1 MFACGSQVQD
11 MATLSALPASGTLSL
26 LLIDDDRE
34 LCGMMQEF
42 FAENGHRL
50 TVAYD
55 GRNGLA
61 QALGGQYDLI
71 ILDVMLPQINGFTL
85 LHQIRRHSAVPV
97 IMLTARS
104 HRSDRIE
111 GLDKGA
117 DDYLAKP
124 FDPDELLSRI
134 RAVFRRIGSSQHL
147 QDSVTRFG
155 EIRIDVS
162 RREVWKGRRLVELTA
177 MEFDIFDLL
186 ARSAGRIVSRDEITE
201 ALFERKA
208 THSDRSLDV
217 HISRLRK
224 KLESGHTLIRTIRG
238 VGYVFTSAE
247 R

>member
-1 MFACGSQVQD
+1 
-11 MATLSALPASGTLSL
+11 MATPSTSPAYGKLSL
-26 LLIDDDRE
+26 LLIDDDAE

-42 FAENGHRL
+42 FAEHGHRVTAVYNGRDGL
-50 TVAYD
+50 TRAME
-55 GRNGLA
+55 
-61 QALGGQYDLI
+61 GQYDLVV
-71 ILDVMLPQINGFTL
+71 LDVMLPQINGFTV

-97 IMLTARS
+97 VMLTART

-117 DDYLAKP
+117 DDYLVKP
-124 FDPDELLSRI
+124 FDPDELLARI
-134 RAVFRRIGSSQHL
+134 RAVLRRITTSHHL
-147 QDSVTRFG
+147 NDAVTRFG
-155 EIRIDVS
+155 KIRIDVN
-162 RREVWKGRRLVELTA
+162 RREVWKGNRLVDLTA

-201 ALFERKA
+201 ALFEREPTPA
-208 THSDRSLDV
+208 DRSLDV

-238 VGYVFTSAE
+238 IGYVFTSGE

>member
-1 MFACGSQVQD
+1 V
-11 MATLSALPASGTLSL
+11 
-26 LLIDDDRE
+26 
-34 LCGMMQEF
+34 
-42 FAENGHRL
+42 
-50 TVAYD
+50 
-55 GRNGLA
+55 
-61 QALGGQYDLI
+61 

-85 LHQIRRHSAVPV
+85 LHQIRRQSAVPV
-97 IMLTARS
+97 IMLTART

-117 DDYLAKP
+117 DDYLVKP

-134 RAVFRRIGSSQHL
+134 RAVLRRIASSHHL
-147 QDSVTRFG
+147 NDAATRFG
-155 EIRIDVS
+155 EIRIDVN
-162 RREVWKGRRLVELTA
+162 RREVWKGKRLVDLTA

-201 ALFERKA
+201 GLFERKP
-208 THSDRSLDV
+208 TPSDRSLDV

-238 VGYVFTSAE
+238 VGYVFTSTE

>member
-1 MFACGSQVQD
+1 
-11 MATLSALPASGTLSL
+11 MATPGTSPASGKLSL
-26 LLIDDDRE
+26 LLIDDDAE
-34 LCGMMQEF
+34 LCSMMQEF
-42 FAENGHRL
+42 LGENGHRV
-50 TVAYD
+50 TAVHN
-55 GRNGLA
+55 GRDGLA
-61 QALGGQYDLI
+61 RALEGQYDLV

-85 LHQIRRHSAVPV
+85 LHQIRRQSAVPV
-97 IMLTARS
+97 IMLTARA

-117 DDYLAKP
+117 DDYLVKP

-134 RAVFRRIGSSQHL
+134 RAVLRRITGSQHL
-147 QDSVTRFG
+147 NDIVTRFG
-155 EIRIDVS
+155 EIRIDGKK
-162 RREVWKGRRLVELTA
+162 REVWKGKRLVDLTA

-201 ALFERKA
+201 GLFERKA
-208 THSDRSLDV
+208 TSSDRSLDV

-238 VGYVFTSAE
+238 VGYVFTSTE

>member
-1 MFACGSQVQD
+1 
-11 MATLSALPASGTLSL
+11 MATPGTSPASRKLSL
-26 LLIDDDRE
+26 LLIDDDAE

-42 FAENGHRL
+42 FAENGHRM
-50 TVAYD
+50 TAVHN
-55 GRNGLA
+55 GRDGLA
-61 QALGGQYDLI
+61 RALEGQYDLV
-71 ILDVMLPQINGFTL
+71 ILDVMLPHINGFTL
-85 LHQIRRHSAVPV
+85 LHQIRRQSAVPV
-97 IMLTARS
+97 IMLTARA

-117 DDYLAKP
+117 DDYLVKP

-134 RAVFRRIGSSQHL
+134 RAVLRRIASSHHL
-147 QDSVTRFG
+147 NDAATRFG
-155 EIRIDVS
+155 EIRIDVN
-162 RREVWKGRRLVELTA
+162 RREVWKGKRLVDLTA

-201 ALFERKA
+201 GLFERKP
-208 THSDRSLDV
+208 TPSDRSLDV

-238 VGYVFTSAE
+238 VGYVFTSTE

>member
-1 MFACGSQVQD
+1 
-11 MATLSALPASGTLSL
+11 MATRGTSPASGKLSL
-26 LLIDDDRE
+26 LLIDDDAE

-42 FAENGHRL
+42 FAENGHRVTAVYNGRDGL
-50 TVAYD
+50 TRAME
-55 GRNGLA
+55 GR
-61 QALGGQYDLI
+61 YDLV

-85 LHQIRRHSAVPV
+85 LHQIRRHSTVPV

-104 HRSDRIE
+104 HRSDRLE

-117 DDYLAKP
+117 DDYLVKP
-124 FDPDELLSRI
+124 FDPDELLSRV
-134 RAVFRRIGSSQHL
+134 RAVLRRIAGSHHL
-147 QDSVTRFG
+147 NDVVLRFG
-155 EIRIDVS
+155 EIRIDAS
-162 RREVWKGRRLVELTA
+162 RREVWKRNHLVDLTA

-208 THSDRSLDV
+208 TPADRSLDV

-238 VGYVFTSAE
+238 VGYVFAYTE

>member
-1 MFACGSQVQD
+1 
-11 MATLSALPASGTLSL
+11 MATPGTSPVSGKLSL
-26 LLIDDDRE
+26 LLIDDDAE
-34 LCGMMQEF
+34 LCSMMQEF
-42 FAENGHRL
+42 FAENGHRV
-50 TVAYD
+50 TAVHN
-55 GRNGLA
+55 GRDGLA
-61 QALGGQYDLI
+61 RALEGQYDLV

-85 LHQIRRHSAVPV
+85 LHQIRRQSAVPV
-97 IMLTARS
+97 IMLTARA

-117 DDYLAKP
+117 DDYLVKP

-134 RAVFRRIGSSQHL
+134 RAVLRRIAGSHHL
-147 QDSVTRFG
+147 NEAVTRFG
-155 EIRIDVS
+155 EIRIDGNK
-162 RREVWKGRRLVELTA
+162 REVWKGKRLVDLTA

-201 ALFERKA
+201 GLFERKA
-208 THSDRSLDV
+208 TSADRSLDV

-238 VGYVFTSAE
+238 VGYVFTSTE

>member
-1 MFACGSQVQD
+1 
-11 MATLSALPASGTLSL
+11 MATPGTSPVSGKLSL
-26 LLIDDDRE
+26 LLIDDDAE
-34 LCGMMQEF
+34 LCSMMQEF
-42 FAENGHRL
+42 FAENGHRV
-50 TVAYD
+50 TAVHN
-55 GRNGLA
+55 GRDGLA
-61 QALGGQYDLI
+61 RALEGQYDLV

-85 LHQIRRHSAVPV
+85 LHQIRRQSAVPV
-97 IMLTARS
+97 IMLTARA

-117 DDYLAKP
+117 DDYLVKP

-134 RAVFRRIGSSQHL
+134 RAVLRRIAGSHRL
-147 QDSVTRFG
+147 NHAATTFG
-155 EIRIDVS
+155 KIRIDVN
-162 RREVWKGRRLVELTA
+162 RREVWKGKRLVDLTA

-201 ALFERKA
+201 ALFERQA
-208 THSDRSLDV
+208 TASDRSLDV

-238 VGYVFTSAE
+238 VGYVFTSTE

>member
-1 MFACGSQVQD
+1 
-11 MATLSALPASGTLSL
+11 MATPSTSPAYGKLSL
-26 LLIDDDRE
+26 LLIDDDAE
-34 LCGMMQEF
+34 LCSMMREF
-42 FAENGHRL
+42 FAEHGHQVTAVYNGR
-50 TVAYD
+50 D
-55 GRNGLA
+55 GLMRA
-61 QALGGQYDLI
+61 MEGQYDLVV
-71 ILDVMLPQINGFTL
+71 LDVMLPQINGFTV

-97 IMLTARS
+97 IMLTART

-124 FDPDELLSRI
+124 FDPDELLARI
-134 RAVFRRIGSSQHL
+134 RAVLRRIVTSHHL
-147 QDSVTRFG
+147 NDEVTRFG
-155 EIRIDVS
+155 KIRIDVN
-162 RREVWKGRRLVELTA
+162 RREVWKGNRLVDLTA

-201 ALFERKA
+201 ALFEREA
-208 THSDRSLDV
+208 TPSDRSLDV

>member
-1 MFACGSQVQD
+1 
-11 MATLSALPASGTLSL
+11 MAAPGTSPAPGKLSL
-26 LLIDDDRE
+26 LLIDDDAE

-42 FAENGHRL
+42 FAENGHRV
-50 TVAYD
+50 TAVHN
-55 GRNGLA
+55 GREGLA
-61 QALGGQYDLI
+61 RALEGQYDLV

-85 LHQIRRHSAVPV
+85 LHQIRRQSAVPV
-97 IMLTARS
+97 IMLTART

-117 DDYLAKP
+117 DDYLVKP

-134 RAVFRRIGSSQHL
+134 RAVLRRIASTHRLNDTVS
-147 QDSVTRFG
+147 RFG
-155 EIRIDVS
+155 EIRIDVNK
-162 RREVWKGRRLVELTA
+162 REVWKGKRLVDLTA

-201 ALFERKA
+201 GLFERKA
-208 THSDRSLDV
+208 TPADRSLDV

-238 VGYVFTSAE
+238 VGYVFTSTE